1 MSFPICVMCG
11 HSRYAH
17 FSEGAVCLGSP
28 DCPCQ
33 IWDPGWDGH
42 EREFRE
48 PGG

>member
-11 HSRYAH
+11 HNRDDH
-17 FSEGAVCLGSP
+17 ISEAAICVGSSE
-28 DCPCQ
+28 CACQ